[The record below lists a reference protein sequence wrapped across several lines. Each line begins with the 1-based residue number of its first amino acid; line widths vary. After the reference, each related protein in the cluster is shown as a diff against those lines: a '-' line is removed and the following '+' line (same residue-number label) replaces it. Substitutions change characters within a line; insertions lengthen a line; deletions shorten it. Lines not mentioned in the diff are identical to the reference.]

1 MSTHVTTDTS
11 TAQRKI
17 VVHLLAD
24 EGLPST
30 LAEWLLDA
38 LPSTLRA
45 RVHDGVQW
53 QVERTTSVLR
63 LNDDREIP
71 AVEIADAHRDGRRAE
86 LVVLLT
92 DLPRRAGTQPIASDF
107 STAARVA
114 LVSVPALGAIR
125 LRHRARELVTHLV
138 GHLVEDDLGL
148 DPEPRRHTPHGRL
161 TGKLGDL
168 LAPTTHIRSRHQ
180 HIDMHLGLV
189 GLRGRLRLLAGMVR
203 DNRPWRLVP
212 NLASATAAAAGTA
225 AYGLLTSNFWNMA
238 DSLAPTRLALI
249 NLAAVTAMT
258 VWLLAYNQLWDRP
271 STVGE
276 REKAVLYNLST
287 LLTVLIGVVIMY
299 MLLYGV
305 TLLVAGALIDSGYF
319 ARQLHHPV
327 AFGDYARLV
336 WLTSSVG
343 IVAGALGSSLES
355 EDAVRRATYSERER
369 DRRASAGEHVERG
382 GGSNDDAV
390 ERT

>member
-1 MSTHVTTDTS
+1 VTDTS
-11 TAQRKI
+11 TKDTSAARRNF
-17 VVHLLAD
+17 VVHLIAD

-30 LAEWLLDA
+30 LAESLADT
-38 LPSTLRA
+38 LPPTLRA
-45 RVHDGVQW
+45 RVHDGVGW
-53 QVERTTSVLR
+53 EVRRTTSVLR

-71 AVEIADAHRDGRRAE
+71 AVEIANAHRDGRRGE

-107 STAARVA
+107 STEHKVA
-114 LVSVPALGAIR
+114 LLSVPALGAIR
-125 LRHRARELVTHLV
+125 LRHRARELVAHLV

-148 DPEPRRHTPHGRL
+148 DPEPRRHSPHGRL

-168 LAPTTHIRSRHQ
+168 LAPTTHIRSRHE
-180 HIDMHLGLV
+180 HIDMHLGMV
-189 GLRGRLRLLAGMVR
+189 GVRGRLRLLAGMVR

-238 DSLAPTRLALI
+238 DSLAATRLALI
-249 NLAAVTAMT
+249 SLAAVTAMT
-258 VWLLAYNQLWDRP
+258 VWLVTYNHLWDRP
-271 STVGE
+271 STVGH

-299 MLLYGV
+299 VLLYVV

-327 AFGDYARLV
+327 AVGDYARLV

-355 EDAVRRATYSERER
+355 EEAVRRATYSARERER
-369 DRRASAGEHVERG
+369 RALAREQEEQGDG
-382 GGSNDDAV
+382 PNDDAV
-390 ERT
+390 KR

>member
-1 MSTHVTTDTS
+1 MTDTS
-11 TAQRKI
+11 ATGTPAARRTI

-30 LAEWLLDA
+30 LAGWLTES
-38 LPSTLRA
+38 LPSTLNA
-45 RVHDGVQW
+45 RIHDGVRW
-53 QVERTTSVLR
+53 QVRSTTTVLR

-71 AVEIADAHRDGRRAE
+71 TVEIADAHRNGRHGE

-107 STAARVA
+107 STAGHAA

-148 DPEPRRHTPHGRL
+148 DPEPRRHSLQGRL

-168 LAPTTHIRSRHQ
+168 LAPTTHIHSRHE
-180 HIDMHLGLV
+180 HIDMHLGLI

-212 NLASATAAAAGTA
+212 NLASATAAAAATA
-225 AYGLLTSNFWNMA
+225 AYGLVTSSFWNMA

-249 NLAAVTAMT
+249 TLAAVAAMT
-258 VWLLAYNQLWDRP
+258 VWLVTYNHLWDRP

-276 REKAVLYNLST
+276 REKAVLYNLAT
-287 LLTVLIGVVIMY
+287 LLTVLIGVAIMY
-299 MLLYGV
+299 LLLFGV
-305 TLLVAGALIDSGYF
+305 TLLAAGALIDSGYF
-319 ARQLHHPV
+319 GRQLHHPV
-327 AFGDYARLV
+327 ALGDYARLV

-355 EDAVRRATYSERER
+355 EEAVRRATYGAREAERQALARERE
-369 DRRASAGEHVERG
+369 ERN
-382 GGSNDDAV
+382 GSEA
-390 ERT
+390 

>member
-1 MSTHVTTDTS
+1 MTDASATDMS
-11 TAQRKI
+11 AARREI

-24 EGLPST
+24 KGLPSA
-30 LAEWLLDA
+30 LAEWLVDT

-45 RVHDGVQW
+45 GVHDGVQW
-53 QVERTTSVLR
+53 QVDHTTAVLR

-71 AVEIADAHRDGRRAE
+71 AVEIAEAHREGRREE

-107 STAARVA
+107 STAGKVA
-114 LVSVPALGAIR
+114 LVSVPALGAVR
-125 LRHRARELVTHLV
+125 LRHRARKLVAHLV
-138 GHLVEDDLGL
+138 GHLLEEDLGL
-148 DPEPRRHTPHGRL
+148 DPEPRRRGPPGRF
-161 TGKLGDL
+161 TGKLSHL
-168 LAPTTHIRSRHQ
+168 LAPTTHIRSHHQ

-203 DNRPWRLVP
+203 GNRPWRLVP

-225 AYGLLTSNFWNMA
+225 AYGLVTSNFWSMA
-238 DSLAPTRLALI
+238 DSLAAARLALI
-249 NLAAVTAMT
+249 SLAAVTAMT
-258 VWLLAYNQLWDRP
+258 VWLVAYNHLWDRP
-271 STVGE
+271 STVGKPE
-276 REKAVLYNLST
+276 EAVLYNLST

-299 MLLYGV
+299 SLLYGM
-305 TLLVAGALIDSGYF
+305 TLLVAGALIDSAYF

-327 AFGDYARLV
+327 AVGDYARLV

-355 EDAVRRATYSERER
+355 EEAVRRATYSARER
-369 DRRASAGEHVERG
+369 DRRALGWEQAERRDG
-382 GGSNDDAV
+382 GNDDAV
-390 ERT
+390 ER

>member
-1 MSTHVTTDTS
+1 MTDTS
-11 TAQRKI
+11 APDTAAARRQI

-30 LAEWLLDA
+30 LAEWLVDT
-38 LPSTLRA
+38 LPSSLRA
-45 RVHDGVQW
+45 RLHDGVQW
-53 QVERTTSVLR
+53 QVEATTSVLR

-71 AVEIADAHRDGRRAE
+71 AMEIADAHRDGRRGE

-107 STAARVA
+107 STEGNVA

-125 LRHRARELVTHLV
+125 LRHRARRLVIHLI
-138 GHLVEDDLGL
+138 GHLVEEDLGL
-148 DPEPRRHTPHGRL
+148 DPEPRRHSPHGRL

-168 LAPTTHIRSRHQ
+168 LAPTTHIRSRHE
-180 HIDMHLGLV
+180 HVDMHLGLV

-249 NLAAVTAMT
+249 SLAAVTAMT
-258 VWLLAYNQLWDRP
+258 VWLVTYNHLWDRP
-271 STVGE
+271 STLGE

-299 MLLYGV
+299 LLLYGV
-305 TLLVAGALIDSGYF
+305 TLVVAGALIDSGYF
-319 ARQLHHPV
+319 SRQLHHPV
-327 AFGDYARLV
+327 AVGDYARLV

-355 EDAVRRATYSERER
+355 EEAVRRATYSARER
-369 DRRASAGEHVERG
+369 DRRALAGEQVEG
-382 GGSNDDAV
+382 
-390 ERT
+390 